1 MIRYTI
7 RRLLWGIIVLLVIT
21 MITFLLFGPV
31 LNWRT
36 QTDAARLVAGPRAGA
51 PQLEQVRR
59 FLGLKKPFYEQYY
72 IYVKR
77 IALGPSAQ
85 DKRDFCPVI
94 AKTGANGAPI
104 KDANGKVET
113 TRPCGPYIGHLGRSF
128 LTSQSVDRRVAQA
141 APLTFSLAIVT
152 AIIWLSLS
160 IPIGILSA
168 IRSRTF
174 FDRASVIFVLGGQ
187 ALPVY
192 YFGLLALYILAYLP
206 TTGTFGFHA
215 TLFPIGGYHS
225 FHASNP
231 WPWLHAL
238 ILPGATLALQFAAQY
253 VRITRS
259 SMISTMNEDYIRT
272 ARAKGAP
279 ERRVIVRHG
288 LRNSLLPLVTMFGL
302 DFATLLGGAVLT
314 ETTFGIQGLGLM
326 AVQSVEGLDV
336 PSAAGVIVLVAF
348 LIVFANIVV
357 DLLYA
362 VIDPRIRLA

>member
-1 MIRYTI
+1 MLRYTI
-7 RRLLWGIIVLLVIT
+7 RRLLWGVVVLLVIT
-21 MITFLLFGPV
+21 MITFLLFGPI

-36 QTDAARLVAGPRAGA
+36 QTDAARLVAGPHAGA
-51 PQLEQVRR
+51 SQVEQVRR
-59 FLGLKKPFYEQYY
+59 FLGLRKPFYEQYY
-72 IYVKR
+72 IYVRR
-77 IALGPSAQ
+77 IVLGPSQQ
-85 DKRDFCPVI
+85 DKEDFCPVI
-94 AKTGANGAPI
+94 TKTGANGAPLR
-104 KDANGKVET
+104 DSAGKLET
-113 TRPCGPYIGHLGRSF
+113 SRPCGPYIGRLGRSF
-128 LTSQSVDRRVAQA
+128 LTSQNVDRRVAQA

-152 AIIWLSLS
+152 AIIWLLIS
-160 IPIGILSA
+160 IPIGIYSA
-168 IRSRTF
+168 IRPRTL
-174 FDRASVIFVLGGQ
+174 FDRISVMFVLGGQ

-192 YFGLLALYILAYLP
+192 YFGLLALYFLAYLP

-215 TLFPIGGYHS
+215 NLFPIGGYTN

-238 ILPGATLALQFAAQY
+238 ILPGATLSLQFAAQY
-253 VRITRS
+253 VRITRA
-259 SMISTMNEDYIRT
+259 SMISTMDEDYIRT

-279 ERRVIVRHG
+279 ERRVILRHG

-336 PSAAGVIVLVAF
+336 PSAAGVIILVAF
-348 LIVFANIVV
+348 IIVLANIVV